1 MSVGDIAINGTMLWY
16 TEAGAPDGPVC
27 LVLHG
32 GLGIDT
38 TLYRETFTA
47 LEDRVRLLYV
57 DQRGN
62 GRSARPPAETITI
75 EQLADDAA
83 ALVRELGHERVA
95 VLGHSYGGFV
105 AQELALRHPEVVDRL
120 VLVDTTPGQLGAN
133 EDPDVDQ
140 GPPPPPE
147 LQAAMANFPSSN
159 EEMRAGIAD
168 FFRWY
173 LHRRDVNDV
182 LPALEAT
189 IFDTATMVQGF
200 VALSTWSAVDRLHTI
215 DVPTLVVGGRHDLFT
230 SWPQSRRIADRI
242 PRAELV
248 IFEESGHM
256 PWLDEPDAFFTL
268 VAPWLTAGRAPLP
281 AP

>member
-1 MSVGDIAINGTMLWY
+1 MGDATINGTTLWY
-16 TEAGAPDGPVC
+16 TVEGAPGGPVC

-32 GLGIDT
+32 GLGIDS
-38 TLYRETFTA
+38 TLYRATFTPLA
-47 LEDRVRLLYV
+47 EHVRLLYV

-62 GRSARPPAETITI
+62 GRSARPAPETITI

-83 ALVRELGHERVA
+83 ALVRHLGHDSVA

-105 AQELALRHPEVVDRL
+105 AQELALRHPDVVAAL
-120 VLVDTTPGQLGAN
+120 VLVDTTPGQLGAT
-133 EDPDVDQ
+133 EEPGADQ

-147 LQAAMANFPSSN
+147 LQAAMANVPETN
-159 EEMRAGIAD
+159 EGMRATMPD

-189 IFDTATMVQGF
+189 VVDVATMAQGF
-200 VALSTWSAVDRLHTI
+200 VALSAWSSFDRLHTI
-215 DVPTLVVGGRHDLFT
+215 SAPALVVAGRHDLFT
-230 SWPQSRRIADRI
+230 SWPQSRRIAERV
-242 PRAELV
+242 PGAELV

-256 PWLDEPDAFFTL
+256 PWLDEPDRFFQ
-268 VAPWLTAGRAPLP
+268 VVSDWLTAERAPP
-281 AP
+281 PVP